1 MPPLPNARHEMVAQL
16 VAQGTTKTEAY
27 AAAGYQPDRHN
38 ASRLTTKDTVQQRI
52 AEIQAGGV
60 ESAQVTIAS
69 LVAAADEI
77 RGLAVRDKQYSAAV
91 GAVKEMGILSG
102 VRIDRREVG
111 SPGEFDRLSD
121 EELMQLI
128 EGKVELVPLPGEE
141 VVRQRSS
148 VGEPTVGGDRYSE
161 RTAAV
166 ATDMPTD
173 LAKSTPQATLE
184 DHLRAFGLTAVMEDG
199 VVVVNCANG
208 MHCKYSARY
217 FV

>member
-52 AEIQAGGV
+52 AEIQAGAV
-60 ESAQVTIAS
+60 QSAQVTIAS

-91 GAVKEMGILSG
+91 GAVKEIGILSG
-102 VRIDRREVG
+102 LRIDRREVG

-121 EELMQLI
+121 AELMKLI
-128 EGKVELVPLPGEE
+128 EGSVELVELPDEEDARQPLGAREPA
-141 VVRQRSS
+141 VRR
-148 VGEPTVGGDRYSE
+148 GRYPAE
-161 RTAAV
+161 TAPV
-166 ATDMPTD
+166 ETD
-173 LAKSTPQATLE
+173 LPPPLAESMPPATLE
-184 DHLRAFGLTAVMEDG
+184 DQLSGFGLT
-199 VVVVNCANG
+199 
-208 MHCKYSARY
+208 
-217 FV
+217 